1 MNNPPPTPNNKMSKD
16 SLKDD
21 PIPDYEKIILIIK
34 KVIYHFFYI
43 FINKQDCSNVSLSWV
58 QEQSNTRL
66 GDLVLFTALFYT
78 APNLKSSLEFS
89 WN

>member
-34 KVIYHFFYI
+34 KVIYHFLTY
-43 FINKQDCSNVSLSWV
+43 L
-58 QEQSNTRL
+58 
-66 GDLVLFTALFYT
+66 
-78 APNLKSSLEFS
+78 
-89 WN
+89 